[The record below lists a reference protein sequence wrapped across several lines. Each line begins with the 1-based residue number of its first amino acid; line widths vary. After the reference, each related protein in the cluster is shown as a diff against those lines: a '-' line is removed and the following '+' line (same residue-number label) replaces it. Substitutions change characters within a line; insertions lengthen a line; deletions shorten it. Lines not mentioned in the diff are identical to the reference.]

1 MDNYEKDVPIE
12 IQVDMNVLTGAGF
25 EAEDKERFYANYKVE
40 MCVELLDST
49 GTNVIAGSRA
59 EDYIVYTNARI
70 NPNPIR

>member
-1 MDNYEKDVPIE
+1 
-12 IQVDMNVLTGAGF
+12 
-25 EAEDKERFYANYKVE
+25 